1 MLLLEH
7 DIAQTAHSL
16 AEQLCPLH
24 RTAIRSQSVPLQAAR
39 ARTPTHPHTHTHTK
53 RGARADA
60 TRGRNGRG
68 GPYPLLRTRFLIL
81 WNVNREQVFDDV
93 RCRLKVL
100 RLQHLV
106 RRVRHCC
113 HVSTVPDAV
122 PRRGLRRRGGARPA
136 LAPLP
141 TPCWRV
147 LCRYAWDARALPSSA
162 RPRAPPCVRTWLK
175 HLMRKSTPWTSTPSS
190 PSEPSAPSACA
201 PADGFDMQVRQP
213 GAAHPSRS
221 LQTSRKGVGRVSL
234 FTAVST

>member
-106 RRVRHCC
+106 HRVRHRC

-147 LCRYAWDARALPSSA
+147 LCRYAWDARALHSSA

-175 HLMRKSTPWTSTPSS
+175 HLMRKSMRI
-190 PSEPSAPSACA
+190 
-201 PADGFDMQVRQP
+201 DMH
-213 GAAHPSRS
+213 AA
-221 LQTSRKGVGRVSL
+221 
-234 FTAVST
+234 AA